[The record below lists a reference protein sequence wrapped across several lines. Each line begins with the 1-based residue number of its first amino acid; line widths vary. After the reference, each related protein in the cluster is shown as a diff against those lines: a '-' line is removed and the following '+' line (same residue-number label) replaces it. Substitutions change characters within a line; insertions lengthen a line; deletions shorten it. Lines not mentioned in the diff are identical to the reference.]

1 MSVIKIKAKQ
11 VVKKKKIVK
20 ITSDFIRLDAA
31 LKLCGAVQTG
41 GQAKMLIGD
50 EQVRVNGKICIQRGK
65 KLREG
70 DRFSFGDTE
79 YTITNP
85 SDDGEKQV

>member
-11 VVKKKKIVK
+11 VVKKKKTVE

-79 YTITNP
+79 YMIETP
-85 SDDGEKQV
+85 SGDGEKQV